1 MAYLPTFTVKKQPF
15 MIHVGKYIY
24 TSPMGPTGYYMCA
37 SCNKSEMATA
47 FLHQHQIEAPSVQQ
61 NLSQHGMAR
70 VEWMNN
76 STTNLNLLV
85 SKQDNGKS
93 RNVNGT

>member
-1 MAYLPTFTVKKQPF
+1 
-15 MIHVGKYIY
+15 
-24 TSPMGPTGYYMCA
+24 
-37 SCNKSEMATA
+37 MATA
-47 FLHQHQIEAPSVQQ
+47 FLHKHQIEAPSVQQ
-61 NLSQHGMAR
+61 NLSQHGMAW